1 MNESIRLRLGDL
13 YLSSGQFDEA
23 IVYFHQDKSHRV
35 DDRTIRYL
43 NAHLYSG
50 SLETPMAFLDSVT
63 LALNPDHRFFNDL
76 LEIHDLMVN
85 YYADGTR
92 SDRQAFATFFEAEG
106 LIRQFKIPEG
116 LDMFQSLRNDHPD
129 ALITPLATLRLALL
143 LIEFGQL
150 DQALRVAISIENS
163 PLKDQG
169 LVLAGE
175 IEEQFLGNTQNAL
188 SYYHRLLSEC
198 PSSLLVGPVRLHIRK
213 LSQPQE
219 S

>member
-1 MNESIRLRLGDL
+1 
-13 YLSSGQFDEA
+13 
-23 IVYFHQDKSHRV
+23 
-35 DDRTIRYL
+35 
-43 NAHLYSG
+43 
-50 SLETPMAFLDSVT
+50 
-63 LALNPDHRFFNDL
+63 
-76 LEIHDLMVN
+76 
-85 YYADGTR
+85 
-92 SDRQAFATFFEAEG
+92 

-175 IEEQFLGNTQNAL
+175 IEEQFLGNIQNAL

-198 PSSLLVGPVRLHIRK
+198 SSSLLVGPVRLHIRK

>member
-1 MNESIRLRLGDL
+1 
-13 YLSSGQFDEA
+13 
-23 IVYFHQDKSHRV
+23 
-35 DDRTIRYL
+35 
-43 NAHLYSG
+43 
-50 SLETPMAFLDSVT
+50 
-63 LALNPDHRFFNDL
+63 
-76 LEIHDLMVN
+76 
-85 YYADGTR
+85 
-92 SDRQAFATFFEAEG
+92 
-106 LIRQFKIPEG
+106 
-116 LDMFQSLRNDHPD
+116 MFQSLRNDHPD

-169 LVLAGE
+169 LVLSGE